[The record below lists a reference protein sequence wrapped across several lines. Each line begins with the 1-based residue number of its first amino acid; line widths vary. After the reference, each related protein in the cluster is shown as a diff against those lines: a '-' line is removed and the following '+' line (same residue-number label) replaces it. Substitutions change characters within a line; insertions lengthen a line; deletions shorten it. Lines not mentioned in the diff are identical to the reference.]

1 MWIVLV
7 IFSCLVFFDT
17 VAYGQTGGCSIK
29 LDQAPSLRGIK
40 LGMSL
45 NQVLDLIPGS
55 REDKNVTDFLEAAR
69 RGHPAASYEKRSL
82 DFQASSYPSLPMFN
96 NLRHITVQTFDDRVT
111 HISVGY
117 DYPPWERV
125 DDFVVKVAESLNLPG
140 VKEWEQVGGS
150 TSYKN
155 LKCQGFEVYVFA
167 DNGPNSSVTLLDLTA
182 GRKIAERKKAVI
194 EKARKEFKP

>member
-69 RGHPAASYEKRSL
+69 RGHPAASYAKRSL

-96 NLRHITVQTFDDRVT
+96 NLRQITVQTFDDRVT
-111 HISVGY
+111 DISVQY
-117 DYPPWERV
+117 TYPPWERV
-125 DDFVVKVAESLNLPG
+125 HDFVAKVAESPNLPG
-140 VKEWEQVGGS
+140 AKEWEQDSFTG
-150 TSYKN
+150 N
-155 LKCQGFEVYVFA
+155 LKCQDFEVRVFA
-167 DNGPNSSVTLLDLTA
+167 AGSNSFVALLDLA
-182 GRKIAERKKAVI
+182 ADRKIAERKKAVI